1 MKISKMSNDNNNKI
15 NYADIITKEPIDTN
29 HGSGEFANID
39 HLALYRIELESLQN
53 YLEAQI
59 KEQDKRVNELE
70 KICKE
75 ITRLKALISIKQD
88 MIVKME
94 YQKQNEQQQ
103 QQQ

>member
-1 MKISKMSNDNNNKI
+1 MMTTNDSNKKI

-29 HGSGEFANID
+29 HHGSGEFANID

-103 QQQ
+103 QRQQ